1 MATLN
6 INGQRVKVGDDFL
19 RMTPEQQNAAVEE
32 IAATIGAAAPAPQ
45 AAMPSGPATPPA
57 GLKPGTREYADWARD
72 QAMAGN
78 ALPQV
83 SANPN
88 SAPVRYRDAL
98 ERVRRT
104 QFPDMTDEQWAGYSK
119 QFYAPSLNAQ
129 SQQGTTLNFADEMAG
144 VVAGV
149 GAGARELTG
158 GGGGGFG
165 RAFEDVQNLEEARY
179 RLAQEQNG
187 AAGQAVEIVSGLAS
201 FGPTGPVAAQPLLRT
216 AVTSSAQGGVL
227 GGVQGFGASSG
238 DLAQRGQGALNGA
251 KAGALIGAAVPIGT
265 AAVVGAGRLG
275 YNAVAPTIRGALN
288 PAREAARQVGM
299 VAGRDRVAGT
309 ALSMADDAIAQAS
322 GIPLTNADRGGE
334 ATRALAR
341 SVANQSPEAR
351 AALTGMAQERYK
363 GQAGRAVDFIRRLTG
378 GKVDDLAYQDSLRK
392 QAEVLNSRNYKAAES
407 SPNAQAVFTA
417 DLQEL
422 MQSPSIQR
430 AIDMV
435 GETGQELAAISGQMP
450 VTNPFRKG
458 TDGVWRLVKKADGT
472 MAVPSLRFWDQVKR
486 NLDPQI
492 EQALRG
498 AKPNKYQADLLQQIK
513 QKLVGSLDQ
522 VVPEYRAA
530 RQGAAAAFGAED
542 AIDAGRIFARQPG
555 QIPEATR
562 AFAKFNAAEK
572 EAFATG
578 YASELI
584 DRIKIRGDSQNVIKA
599 AFESPAAREMNEL
612 VFGAVKARQLEAYVR
627 VEALADALRN
637 SLGNSTTARQ
647 LVELGI
653 GGGAGFAL
661 SGDWKGALVGA
672 AVTRGSRYAGERV
685 SARVMEHVAELL
697 VSGSRADLDRVVANA
712 AMSPEWLLALRQIQQ
727 GIQQSGGALT
737 VSAAN

>member
-1 MATLN
+1 MARFELE
-6 INGQRVKVGDDFL
+6 IQGQRFEVEAPDARAAMAAV
-19 RMTPEQQNAAVEE
+19 NAA
-32 IAATIGAAAPAPQ
+32 TGGAAV
-45 AAMPSGPATPPA
+45 PPTD
-57 GLKPGTREYADWARD
+57 LRPGTREYADWARD

-88 SAPVRYRDAL
+88 APEAKYRDSL

-104 QFPDMTDEQWAGYSK
+104 QFPTMTDAQWEQYSK
-119 QFYAPSLNAQ
+119 QFYSPSLEAQ
-129 SQQGTTLNFADEMAG
+129 RDQAGTLNFADEMAG

-165 RAFEDVQNLEEARY
+165 RAFEDVQALEEARY
-179 RLAQEQNG
+179 RLAQQENG
-187 AAGQAVEIVSGLAS
+187 VAGQAVEIASGLAAM
-201 FGPTGPVAAQPLLRT
+201 GPGKAPITLPSLPR
-216 AVTSSAQGGVL
+216 AVTTSTATGGVL
-227 GGVQGFGASSG
+227 GGVQGFGAASG
-238 DLAQRGQGALNGA
+238 GLDERLEGA
-251 KAGALIGAAVPIGT
+251 KAGAQSGAIIGAAVPIGT
-265 AAVVGAGRLG
+265 AAILGAGKVG
-275 YNAVAPTIRGALN
+275 YNALAPTIRGALD
-288 PAREAARQVGM
+288 PALEAARQVGTVM
-299 VAGRDRVAGT
+299 GRDRAAGQAMT
-309 ALSMADDAIAQAS
+309 AADDVAAAAS
-322 GIPLTNADRGGE
+322 GVPVTNADRGGE

-351 AALTGMAQERYK
+351 AALTGMAAERYK
-363 GQAGRAVDFIRRLTG
+363 GQSGRAVDFIRRLTG
-378 GKVDDLAYQDSLRK
+378 GKVDDLAYQDNLRK
-392 QAEVLNSRNYKAAES
+392 QAEVLNDRNYKAAER

-435 GETGQELAAISGQMP
+435 GETGKDLAAISGQMP
-450 VTNPFRKG
+450 VQNPFRKG
-458 TDGVWRLVKKADGT
+458 SDGVWRLVKKADGT
-472 MAVPSLRFWDQVKR
+472 LAVPSLRFWDQVKR

-498 AKPNKYQADLLQQIK
+498 AKPNKYQAGILQQIK

-530 RQGAAAAFGAED
+530 RQGAAAAFGADD
-542 AIDAGRIFARQPG
+542 AIEAGKVFARSPG

-562 AFAKFNAAEK
+562 AFGKFNAAEK

-584 DRIKIRGDSQNVIKA
+584 DRIKIRGDSQNVIRA

-627 VEALADALRN
+627 VEAMADALRN

-653 GGGAGFAL
+653 GGGAGFAM
-661 SGDWKGALVGA
+661 SGDWKGALTGA
-672 AVTRGSRYAGERV
+672 VLAKGTRYAGERIN
-685 SARVMEHVAELL
+685 AQVMENVAKLL
-697 VSGSRADLDRVVANA
+697 ISGNRADLDKIVANA
-712 AMSPEWLLALRQIQQ
+712 AMSPQWLDALRIIQSR
-727 GIQQSGGALT
+727 IQSSGGPLA
-737 VSAAN
+737 VSATY